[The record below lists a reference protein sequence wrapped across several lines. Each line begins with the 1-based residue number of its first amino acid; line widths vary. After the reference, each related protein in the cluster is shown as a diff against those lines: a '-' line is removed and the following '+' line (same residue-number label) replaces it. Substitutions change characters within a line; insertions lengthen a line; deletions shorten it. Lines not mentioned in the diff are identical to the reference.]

1 LQFKIKKVEEGRY
14 RLVDVFEG
22 LEESQT
28 LKKVFGDDVQNIL
41 VSTSIEINNHPWIIW
56 VNERGAISIN
66 VDYLNKIDLRTLYL
80 DIVHELVHIKQ
91 FKEGKKLFD
100 ERFSY
105 ANSPTEIEAY
115 KLTVEEA
122 QNIGLSKNEIIDYLK
137 VDWITDEEHQK
148 LVEAVM
154 P

>member
-1 LQFKIKKVEEGRY
+1 MEKGRY

-28 LKKVFGDDVQNIL
+28 LKKVFGDDVQDIL

-56 VNERGAISIN
+56 VNESGAISIN

-80 DIVHELVHIKQ
+80 DVVHELVHIKQ

-115 KLTVEEA
+115 RLTVEEA
-122 QNIGLSKNEIIDYLK
+122 QNIGLSKKEIIDYLK

-154 P
+154 K